1 MKRILL
7 ILLAIII
14 NSSLAM
20 AYNAADIKQIL
31 QKYCIPKPND
41 IAYDEVSVCTSVL
54 ESVYNSIGPTCSCW
68 DDERLVYDPELRRC
82 KPRCPGGYVPKRVNG
97 CQAGNF
103 MYKMKKVI
111 PGGIE

>member
-41 IAYDEVSVCTSVL
+41 IAYDEVSV
-54 ESVYNSIGPTCSCW
+54 CSCW